1 MTKVPEYKSADL
13 IITYLKETLDSFL
26 AENGISYGQIETCG
40 IGIPGTVSKDGK
52 IALKTPNLG
61 WENEAVAEKFQ
72 NLTGLPTRLIQDS
85 RAAAWGEYK
94 AGGGQGKQ
102 IVVCITLG
110 TGIGTGIVINGEI
123 LTVRLMAPEK

>member
-1 MTKVPEYKSADL
+1 MYKLGIDIGGTKINIGLLSEDNSIAFKHMTTVPEYKSADL

-72 NLTGLPTRLIQDS
+72 NLTGLPTRLYRTQE
-85 RAAAWGEYK
+85 RMG
-94 AGGGQGKQ
+94 
-102 IVVCITLG
+102 
-110 TGIGTGIVINGEI
+110 
-123 LTVRLMAPEK
+123 